1 MVKYYIKRGIC
12 IAIKTIDNFL
22 TKKDIEILRKAYN
35 NYTVPVDYLSV
46 DVKNLMFYE
55 GLSKSQAINKILT
68 FISNT

>member
-1 MVKYYIKRGIC
+1 M
-12 IAIKTIDNFL
+12 AIKTIDSFL

-35 NYTVPVDYLSV
+35 NYTVPVDYLSA